1 MDRDTNLT
9 LEKIRLFL
17 LKNKRYA
24 IFIGNFFVILLIAIV
39 LFLIGKSNSKF
50 LDRKIEDTVKKDKL
64 RDEEVKTI
72 EDMVKK
78 EAKMRK
84 IEDQVLR
91 DIDKNTEG
99 KKEEVRENAKKI
111 LEKRIE
117 KAKRDPDEF
126 LKQFSETF
134 KLRHK

>member
-1 MDRDTNLT
+1 
-9 LEKIRLFL
+9 
-17 LKNKRYA
+17 
-24 IFIGNFFVILLIAIV
+24 
-39 LFLIGKSNSKF
+39 
-50 LDRKIEDTVKKDKL
+50 
-64 RDEEVKTI
+64 
-72 EDMVKK
+72 MVKK

>member
-50 LDRKIEDTVKKDKL
+50 LE
-64 RDEEVKTI
+64 KT
-72 EDMVKK
+72 
-78 EAKMRK
+78 
-84 IEDQVLR
+84 
-91 DIDKNTEG
+91 
-99 KKEEVRENAKKI
+99 
-111 LEKRIE
+111 
-117 KAKRDPDEF
+117 P
-126 LKQFSETF
+126 
-134 KLRHK
+134 